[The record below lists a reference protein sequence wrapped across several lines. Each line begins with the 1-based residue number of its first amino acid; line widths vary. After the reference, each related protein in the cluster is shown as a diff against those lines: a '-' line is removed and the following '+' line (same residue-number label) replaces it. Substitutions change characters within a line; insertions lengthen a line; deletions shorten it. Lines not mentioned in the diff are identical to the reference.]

1 MQSLMW
7 EEFLGSN
14 VDCYMKASPQLLC
27 TKVKRGESSC
37 NRGKEFLCS
46 SVVFYIRTGSLLFCT
61 DITRE
66 ERFKGRRVHTTPNFD
81 VCCPSK
87 R

>member
-61 DITRE
+61 DVAREGGSSRE
-66 ERFKGRRVHTTPNFD
+66 EGSCKNPFETR
-81 VCCPSK
+81 
-87 R
+87 

>member
-1 MQSLMW
+1 MQSSMW

-37 NRGKEFLCS
+37 NRGKEFLCP

-66 ERFKGRRVHTTPNFD
+66 GKLKIRSMPFF
-81 VCCPSK
+81 PS